1 MVESLETTSVVW
13 KQIAE
18 MWNVYFTSPSR
29 ISTDEVEKYREWLK
43 QLNNECKPLKAL
55 VLGATPEL
63 RDALNEFGYETTIID
78 INLEMILAMNSLLK
92 IKNPN
97 EILVRANWLENPLQS
112 GYFDAIVGDAI
123 LPNVPWNKRDA
134 LLSEVKRLLKP
145 DGIFITRA
153 FCVPRE
159 KPFKNTDELLKKFSK
174 KEPTCKSALE
184 FVLDV
189 QIMSYD
195 SKDHLGT
202 FSKPKE
208 VIEKYRTEK
217 GFAFESENLN
227 IILDIVW
234 NFWSK
239 KFIDKVFVYAYGDE
253 EEKEYMKTFEIV
265 KTFEAKDNEYS
276 KITPMYLLK
285 LKS

>member
-13 KQIAE
+13 KQIAD

-29 ISTDEVEKYREWLK
+29 ISHGEAEKYREWLK
-43 QLNNECKPLKAL
+43 QLNNGSEPLKAL

-63 RDALNEFGYETTIID
+63 RDALNEYGYETTSID

-97 EILVRANWLENPLQS
+97 EILVRANWFENPLQS
-112 GYFDAIVGDAI
+112 GYFDIIVGDAI
-123 LPNVPWNKRDA
+123 LPNIPWNKREA
-134 LLSEVKRLLKP
+134 LLREIKRLLKP
-145 DGIFITRA
+145 NGLFITRA
-153 FCVPRE
+153 FCVPRK
-159 KPFKNTDELLKKFSK
+159 KPFKTADELLKKFSI
-174 KEPTCKSALE
+174 KEPTYKSALE

-189 QIMSYD
+189 QILFYD
-195 SKDHLGT
+195 SKDRLGT

-227 IILDIVW
+227 KILDIVW
-234 NFWSK
+234 RFWSK
-239 KFIDKVFVYAYGDE
+239 KFIDKVFVYAYRDE
-253 EEKEYMKTFEIV
+253 EEKEYLKFFEIV

-276 KITPMYLLK
+276 KITPMYILK